1 MAPSGAALKL
11 VGGLREISHLY
22 RGFLFDVALISGTAY
37 PQQTKLVTR
46 CARALLEREKRVAV
60 VAGAAGRAA
69 SLISAARSAGLP
81 EGIQGWSSGEFV
93 HRGLAAGSL
102 REALPFLPEDR
113 PPKIFEL
120 SSLAKPRRWAE
131 FMARGAPPLTDL
143 GKAGTV
149 KRLEGLEEA
158 DLCYWDASE
167 GDEITYL
174 ETTLELC
181 AESKVPLVQVR
192 RGTAAARALAASHRK
207 GSAEAGA
214 QLLQKLGGK
223 SFGIGKLAG
232 LPEGLGWMDDFSP
245 QDILLV
251 TGDVGDVLE
260 ASELGI
266 DSLLLLGDQA
276 HSQLNSFKASSE
288 QEKAVQRKT
297 MSVSQRVAEDSPGM
311 LAAAGNP
318 LLSVFKLPSLLAEAT
333 RKNAEHRAAKAAEET
348 QAQQRAV
355 EAKVGKDGPAAPRK
369 PVVRQEV
376 PSAASSSAEISELLE
391 RWCRVHGAARPA
403 AVLPKPPLRWD
414 PDEADDVGT
423 GTGGSSGATGG
434 GAAAAG
440 GGGRRRSAATA
451 AALAS
456 EAAATAAA
464 QPWRGGDL
472 QLPDPLMRSRG
483 SIPDEGAESLD
494 DILGAIGDRG
504 PLDAVR

>member
-1 MAPSGAALKL
+1 M
-11 VGGLREISHLY
+11 
-22 RGFLFDVALISGTAY
+22 
-37 PQQTKLVTR
+37 
-46 CARALLEREKRVAV
+46 
-60 VAGAAGRAA
+60 
-69 SLISAARSAGLP
+69 
-81 EGIQGWSSGEFV
+81 
-93 HRGLAAGSL
+93 
-102 REALPFLPEDR
+102 
-113 PPKIFEL
+113 
-120 SSLAKPRRWAE
+120 
-131 FMARGAPPLTDL
+131 
-143 GKAGTV
+143 
-149 KRLEGLEEA
+149 
-158 DLCYWDASE
+158 
-167 GDEITYL
+167 
-174 ETTLELC
+174 
-181 AESKVPLVQVR
+181 
-192 RGTAAARALAASHRK
+192 
-207 GSAEAGA
+207 
-214 QLLQKLGGK
+214 
-223 SFGIGKLAG
+223 
-232 LPEGLGWMDDFSP
+232 
-245 QDILLV
+245 

-318 LLSVFKLPSLLAEAT
+318 LLSVFNLPSLLAEAT

-355 EAKVGKDGPAAPRK
+355 EAKVGKDGPAASRK

-376 PSAASSSAEISELLE
+376 PSAASSAEISELLE
-391 RWCRVHGAARPA
+391 LWCRANGAARPA

-414 PDEADDVGT
+414 PDEADDVGA
-423 GTGGSSGATGG
+423 GTGGSSGATG